1 MGNFGTVLPL
11 LGAVALTSGMS
22 LSLMIL
28 LCGCWYILSGVL
40 YKCPVS
46 VEPLK
51 VVAAISIALHLSPEI
66 IAASGILI
74 GIILIFLGGINGMG
88 WVQNHIPSSVVRG
101 VQLGLGF
108 ILLKSSII
116 DFGSVDIRLFI
127 IGVVIILVLYFL
139 KKIRQFPD
147 FSALLLLALGLAI
160 IFYVNGIPQ
169 LSLPD
174 LPVITLPLITDYYYA
189 GVNLVIPQ
197 IPVTIA
203 NSILATTLLLSDLY
217 KCKVSVNRLSVTVGL
232 MSLSSSL
239 LGGFPLCHGAGGV
252 AAHYRFG
259 GRSGWTM
266 IIGGIILI
274 ILASIFTNQIL
285 IHSFPQGL
293 FGALLSVV
301 AIEMIS
307 MGTKTDNIYISG
319 IMGIMAIFVGLAYS
333 LIIGIGLAVLYPSII
348 MLLKGG
354 RHKT

>member
-1 MGNFGTVLPL
+1 
-11 LGAVALTSGMS
+11 
-22 LSLMIL
+22 
-28 LCGCWYILSGVL
+28 
-40 YKCPVS
+40 
-46 VEPLK
+46 
-51 VVAAISIALHLSPEI
+51 
-66 IAASGILI
+66 
-74 GIILIFLGGINGMG
+74 MG